1 MKNVI
6 KTISLILSIFIL
18 VITTGCAFEPVVED
32 VHIKNNP
39 ALLTPPEESETYQ
52 NFFKDDRITNQWED
66 YGIGDPFI
74 YRFDGIYYLVCSTK
88 AGNYGVKGWKST
100 DLLNWEPVDNGI
112 CKKGYIVSDDV
123 KCSYDAYA
131 SEVYYLDGTF
141 YLVES
146 SNGKGH
152 YILASNSP
160 DGPFEQISEG
170 RIDNKIDGSFYM
182 DINGKMVLFS
192 ANGTVD
198 AAYMSDDM
206 KSASDKIA
214 LKNCTMTGWTE
225 GPEIFTRNG
234 IRYYFYTGNGVT
246 QWAYRMNYSYG
257 SAEKSIFED
266 NIKQGQNVLLNT
278 DDDWHGLGHGCVIMG
293 PDLDSYYLGFH
304 NIYSEGNIEA
314 RRFNI
319 GRLLFNGTDVMMQHT
334 GLYNNIVPNLP
345 DFAEY
350 DSANL
355 TKSGSFVL
363 SNDPHG
369 DSFTVEFNFTGT
381 GKLVFSYQDDSN
393 YGYVTFDGSTIE
405 IHAVENGVDTVRGNC
420 KTYRSYKTDVFHAI
434 KLGYKNGLMDV
445 TFDYQ
450 EIAND
455 IQVGS
460 FKGGKTGYDNALTY
474 KGSLIFNNTAHGDSD
489 KEAVKMENIPSVSYD
504 YNLSNFS
511 DKSGV
516 QASRDTW
523 ANDITESTFEVKLGK
538 TGDYATYLVN
548 VTESGT
554 YGLDMV
560 LSSRY
565 YGKTVG
571 VQIDGGTITKWLI
584 PDYSQFA
591 YDGYLRTKIA
601 DLNLEKG
608 NHYITIWNVEDEFA
622 FQMMYCERN
631 YSTAGTVYEHDL
643 KTYPEFGIGYP
654 TFVDS
659 TDEGL
664 KTTNM
669 ARYLC
674 TFGNG
679 MLEDLEIS
687 CDITMT
693 GENGSGTL
701 GLVIAADNWAF
712 NNTDLDNYKSIQ
724 GDYFALNNT
733 KVTIIR
739 SNYQYSDETC
749 RDIYMFET
757 GRTYN
762 IKAVKE
768 GKVLTMY
775 VDGVKVLETFDPM
788 GRTRGYCGLY
798 SNFIE
803 AVFSNLKIKTL

>member
-1 MKNVI
+1 MRNI
-6 KTISLILSIFIL
+6 RIFISIL
-18 VITTGCAFEPVVED
+18 LLLFMLLGVVGCALKPVVED
-32 VHIKNNP
+32 VFINNNA
-39 ALLTPPEESETYQ
+39 ALKTPPEESETYQ
-52 NFFKDDRITNQWED
+52 NFFKDDRIANQWED

-74 YRFDGIYYLVCSTK
+74 YRFDGIYYLLCSTK
-88 AGNYGVKGWKST
+88 AQHRGVRGWKST
-100 DLLNWEPVDNGI
+100 DLINWEPVDNGV
-112 CKKGYIVSDDV
+112 CKKGYVVSDSVDETF
-123 KCSYDAYA
+123 DAWA
-131 SEVYYLDGTF
+131 SEVYYLDGIF

-146 SNGKGH
+146 RNGKGH
-152 YILASNSP
+152 YVLTSTSP
-160 DGPFEQISEG
+160 EGPFEPITETT
-170 RIDNKIDGSFYM
+170 IDNNIDGSLYM

-192 ANGTVD
+192 ASGTLE
-198 AAYMSDDM
+198 ATYMADDM
-206 KSASDKIA
+206 KSAGDKTA
-214 LKNCTMTGWTE
+214 LRECNMAGWTE

-246 QWAYRMNYSYG
+246 QRAYRMNYSYG

-363 SNDPHG
+363 SNDAHG

-434 KLGYKNGLMDV
+434 KIGYKNGLMDI

-455 IQVGS
+455 IAVGTFDS
-460 FKGGKTGYDNALTY
+460 GKTGYSDSFNYTGA
-474 KGSLIFNNTAHGDSD
+474 LIFSNTAHGDSD

-504 YNLSNFS
+504 EKLSNLS

-516 QASRDTW
+516 QHARDTLVK
-523 ANDITESTFEVKLGK
+523 DITEDTFEMRLGK

-571 VQIDGGTITKWLI
+571 VQVDGGVITKWVI
-584 PDYSQFA
+584 PDYSIYA

-608 NHYITIWNVEDEFA
+608 NHYITIWNIEDEFA

-631 YSTAGTVYEHDL
+631 YSVEGTVYEHDL

-654 TFVDS
+654 TFLDS

-669 ARYLC
+669 ARFLC
-674 TFGNG
+674 TFGDG
-679 MLEDLEIS
+679 TLEDLEMS

-701 GLVIAADNWAF
+701 GLVLAADNWAF
-712 NNTDLDNYKSIQ
+712 NNTDLDNYKSLQ

-733 KVTIIR
+733 KVTIIK
-739 SNYQYSDETC
+739 SNYQYSDESC
-749 RDIYMFET
+749 RDIFMFET

-762 IKAVKE
+762 IKVVKL

-775 VDGVKVLETFDPM
+775 VDGEKVLETFDPM

-803 AVFSNLKIKTL
+803 CVFSNLKIKTL